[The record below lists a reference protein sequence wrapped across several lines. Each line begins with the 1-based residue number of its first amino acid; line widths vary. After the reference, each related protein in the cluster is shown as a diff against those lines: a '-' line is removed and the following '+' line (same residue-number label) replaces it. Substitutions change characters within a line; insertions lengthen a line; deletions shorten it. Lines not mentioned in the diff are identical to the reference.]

1 MILKDL
7 KEIGEWNDL
16 IIQHPLQIEPQ
27 ALEIGELVDKKLG
40 KGLVPQQVVKHQVEE
55 EMEHL
60 LLKHHLQGSILII
73 QPGFRLD
80 LKGLLKLTTILKML
94 LFLVLKKASDELVE
108 EVQKIL
114 VQTLLIKDHLL
125 KVLIHHRQESPDQEI
140 TVQDLMI
147 NTTIIID

>member
-1 MILKDL
+1 M
-7 KEIGEWNDL
+7 
-16 IIQHPLQIEPQ
+16 
-27 ALEIGELVDKKLG
+27 EIGELAGKKLG
-40 KGLVPQQVVKHQVEE
+40 EGLVLQQMVKHQVGE
-55 EMEHL
+55 EMERL
-60 LLKHHLQGSILII
+60 VPLKHHLQDLILIMQLDPPQYPI
-73 QPGFRLD
+73 GF
-80 LKGLLKLTTILKML
+80 LKLITILKML